1 MCVNFTFIGLEWLLR
16 TNQLKVEHWTSL
28 HYEHFYLR
36 DIYFKDHGIKTHG
49 KEKLGNVDYVWAIN
63 RDGGG
68 GLFAVKIALL
78 LGYKKIIIAGMPMDN
93 RPRFYDH
100 PQAACQ
106 FTDGA
111 INLGWKCFKGEIG
124 KENGDKIKAISGFP
138 KTLFGGFIPEWL
150 NS

>member
-1 MCVNFTFIGLEWLLR
+1 
-16 TNQLKVEHWTSL
+16 
-28 HYEHFYLR
+28 
-36 DIYFKDHGIKTHG
+36 
-49 KEKLGNVDYVWAIN
+49 
-63 RDGGG
+63 
-68 GLFAVKIALL
+68 VKIALL